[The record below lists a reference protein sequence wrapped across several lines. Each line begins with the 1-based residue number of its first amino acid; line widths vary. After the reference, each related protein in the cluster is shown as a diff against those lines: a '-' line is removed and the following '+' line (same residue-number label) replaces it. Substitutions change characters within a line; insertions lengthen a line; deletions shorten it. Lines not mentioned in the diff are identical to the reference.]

1 MGSVVV
7 VHGFSCPM
15 AHGILVPRPGVE
27 PVPPVLAGR
36 FLTTGPPGKF
46 QWCSL
51 NKNNDD
57 YYFIIP
63 LNIFHPYE
71 NSVKEVPCSPFHFI
85 DMLTEA

>member
-15 AHGILVPRPGVE
+15 ACGILGIE
-27 PVPPVLAGR
+27 PVPPALAGR

-57 YYFIIP
+57 DYFIIP

-85 DMLTEA
+85 DMLSEA